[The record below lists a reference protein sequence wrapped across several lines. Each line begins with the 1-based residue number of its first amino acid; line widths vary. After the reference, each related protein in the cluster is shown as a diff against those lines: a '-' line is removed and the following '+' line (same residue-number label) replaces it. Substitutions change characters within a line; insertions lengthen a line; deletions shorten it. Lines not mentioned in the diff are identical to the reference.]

1 MRTSNDDDFLPVPL
15 LKTMDGFA
23 ETLSLQHVVRHDD
36 IFLATLEEWE
46 PRVEVGMEILLA
58 TV

>member
-1 MRTSNDDDFLPVPL
+1 MAASNDDDFLPVPL
-15 LKTMDGFA
+15 LKTMYGFA